1 MPTSIADILSKFEAL
16 GIVPVIRLDREQ
28 DALPLAAALLEAG
41 LPCAEIT
48 FRTAAAEGAI
58 RTLVAHHPEMLVG
71 AGTILSRDQAERAAA
86 SGARFIVSPGFS
98 PLIVE
103 WCIERGLMAVPGVA
117 TPSEIMAAL
126 ERGLQAVKFFPA
138 ELLGGVRM
146 LKALG
151 DIFPGMRFLPT
162 GGISDSNLA
171 EYLKLPNVIACGGT
185 WLVSSQLILSG
196 QFAEIT
202 RLARQAMAIA
212 DGARSRDN

>member
-1 MPTSIADILSKFEAL
+1 MSTPFADILSKFETW
-16 GIVPVIRLDREQ
+16 GIVPVIRLDREE

-58 RTLVAHHPEMLVG
+58 RTLIAHHPEMLVG
-71 AGTILSRDQAERAAA
+71 AGTILSRDQAQRAAA
-86 SGARFIVSPGFS
+86 CGAQFVVSPGFS
-98 PLIVE
+98 PPVVE
-103 WCIERGLMAVPGVA
+103 WCLEQGLMVMPGVA

-151 DIFPGMRFLPT
+151 DVFPGMRFLPT
-162 GGISDSNLA
+162 GGVSESNLA

-185 WLVSSQLILSG
+185 WLVSSQLILRK

-202 RLARQAMAIA
+202 RLAQRAVAIA
-212 DGARSRDN
+212 DGTRSRDN